1 MKIIIVIIFWAISP
15 SPTIDMSSES
25 TSIKISSAQIYTN
38 NATPPEYAFLQNH
51 PIWAKDKDDCG
62 LLTGVE
68 PVKLTGTPPP
78 VTKQYPI
85 NKEAIQGIKLIV
97 ENLLTQGVL
106 VKTNSPCNSPIWP
119 IKKSNGTWRLTIA
132 NKHIDKNHP
141 PSGRSI
147 YNL

>member
-1 MKIIIVIIFWAISP
+1 MRSIKYRCNFRHGS
-15 SPTIDMSSES
+15 SETINLTLDMSSES
-25 TSIKISSAQIYTN
+25 TSIKISSAQISTN

-97 ENLLTQGVL
+97 EI
-106 VKTNSPCNSPIWP
+106 C
-119 IKKSNGTWRLTIA
+119 
-132 NKHIDKNHP
+132 
-141 PSGRSI
+141 
-147 YNL
+147 